1 MTKTISVIIPT
12 YNRAAYLKEAI
23 ESVLR
28 QTFQD
33 IEIIVVDDNSTDS
46 TKDMIASYRD
56 RVKYVFQENKE
67 RGAARNNGIVHSE
80 GEYVALLDSDDMWL
94 PNHLE
99 VCLNALRGIPE
110 AGLSFSGSYVVNEKG
125 SIISKMK
132 LSRFN
137 GYVLKDIVSNYSS
150 GGCNASSC
158 LIRRNVFD
166 KTGYFREEKNLS
178 GSEDW
183 EMWARISVLAKFIS
197 TNTYTAMVR
206 FHGGKSSINADRMAK
221 SMTMALDI
229 VCENPEIS
237 PKIKN
242 LKRQAYSSLYT
253 VIGINYYAS
262 GDMKTARRYLREAVR
277 TVPSSI
283 FKNRRVIFTF
293 LRSLLG
299 PRLSSMMRKIKWVLG
314 SKFPRL

>member
-12 YNRAAYLKEAI
+12 YNRVAYLKEAI

-33 IEIIVVDDNSTDS
+33 IEIIVVDDNSTDN
-46 TKDMIASYRD
+46 TREMVASYKD

-67 RGAARNNGIVHSE
+67 RGAARNNGIIHSE
-80 GEYVALLDSDDMWL
+80 GEYIALLDSDDMWL

-99 VCLNALRGIPE
+99 ICLRALKEAPE
-110 AGLSFSGSYVVNEKG
+110 ADLSFSGSYIIDEKSG
-125 SIISKMK
+125 IISKMK

-137 GYVLKDIVSNYSS
+137 GHVLKDIVSNYSS

-158 LIRRNVFD
+158 LIRKNIFSR
-166 KTGYFREEKNLS
+166 TGYFREEKELS

-183 EMWARISVLAKFIS
+183 EMWARISAFAKFVS
-197 TNTYTAMVR
+197 TNAYTTMVR
-206 FHGGKSSINADRMAK
+206 FHGEKSSINADRMAK
-221 SMTMALDI
+221 SMKMALDL
-229 VCENPEIS
+229 VYENSEIF
-237 PKIKN
+237 PKIKEM
-242 LKRQAYSSLYT
+242 KKQAYGCLYT

-262 GDMKTARRYLREAVR
+262 GNMKTARRYLREAVR
-277 TVPSSI
+277 AAPLSM
-283 FKNRRVIFTF
+283 FKNRYIIYTF

-299 PRLSSMMRKIKWVLG
+299 SRFSSSIRKAKWALG
-314 SKFPRL
+314 SKFLR